1 MLRGV
6 CTNHCRMYE
15 AVGTDKFEEHL
26 NWFTLRSSKQFG
38 WRNMVFILYDLGI
51 VTDLGGCEIL
61 VSVVR
66 Y

>member
-51 VTDLGGCEIL
+51 VTDLGG
-61 VSVVR
+61 
-66 Y
+66 